1 VYRPG
6 KSLSQ
11 FVPGEDL
18 DKIAVYFVRESE
30 KTGGARATSQYEAL
44 LHSACKRAA
53 GDKLTCTTCHDPHYE
68 PTEAERVQYFRGI
81 CLSCH
86 QSAQMAEHH
95 PEQQDCARCHMP
107 SRNTVDISHQQ
118 VTDHDIEARPAD
130 RPLQLAGMTD
140 EVKLVPVGDVEAGDR
155 EYGLAYA
162 QLAERGDRH
171 AARTALELLAKFA
184 QSLPAGSAP
193 DVDVS
198 VRLGYLWQIAGDK
211 EKARAAYADALLA
224 NPYEPTALANLAVL
238 DASTGQ
244 VQQGVRLL
252 KRLIH
257 DDPSRSAA
265 GLNLA
270 FIECKLGDGEDAR
283 ELIQRLTMFNP
294 DDPQLREFLLTGN
307 YGGQHCALP
316 NAKTAR

>member
-1 VYRPG
+1 
-6 KSLSQ
+6 
-11 FVPGEDL
+11 
-18 DKIAVYFVRESE
+18 
-30 KTGGARATSQYEAL
+30 
-44 LHSACKRAA
+44 
-53 GDKLTCTTCHDPHYE
+53 
-68 PTEAERVQYFRGI
+68 
-81 CLSCH
+81 
-86 QSAQMAEHH
+86 MAEHH

-171 AARTALELLAKFA
+171 AARTALELLAKVA

-238 DASTGQ
+238 DASAGQ

-283 ELIQRLTMFNP
+283 ELIQRLTTFNP